1 MSSATSIE
9 PDHRA
14 THRIGDRPGRPV
26 RYLPDDR
33 GGRAWIGALVLFL
46 ASSALYLVHLD
57 RPENPDEFYHVL
69 AARGLLETGEPRIGD
84 GYYGRA
90 LLFTHIVARSFALF
104 GESLWSARLP
114 SVFAMALLAAVLFL
128 WVRREAGP
136 LAAWLAAG
144 LYAISP
150 FAVAIAQFCR
160 FYAFQTLA
168 IVLATWLLHDLLVR
182 PAGLVVQLLRLLAL
196 ALLLAFALHLQE
208 TTLIAIFGLAIWA
221 GTVLAWRC
229 AVTPRWSLG
238 RRLAVLL
245 VGGAVLLAL
254 LGVGVASGI
263 FVELWERYRSTPLF
277 NMRFRDQPWFY
288 HQWYLLFYPTLWT
301 LTPLLALATLAMVP
315 SLAAM
320 LVTAFAVAFLVSS
333 FAGTKGLR
341 YFAYAQPWLFLLWG
355 IGTARILPVLN
366 EAARH
371 LQTAVGVA
379 LRFLGRG
386 AERTSRLLVAGALAA
401 VLVVNPFWLRTF
413 GLIANVPI
421 GPEVPDA
428 DWRRA
433 LPVLAPLVAEVAI
446 VVGTEE
452 LASLYYLG
460 RHDVVFSPSKYQEV
474 AWTIGPDVIRDPRTG
489 LPVIAAL
496 STLESIVR
504 CTPSGVFLIPSL
516 HWNQPFLADGEVIA
530 LLERLARPVPLPED
544 SHVYAYRWRQ
554 PSEQKIEPE
563 CADLL
568 SRLSKG

>member
-1 MSSATSIE
+1 MSSGTSIE
-9 PDHRA
+9 PGRCA
-14 THRIGDRPGRPV
+14 TRRVDDRPGRPV
-26 RYLPDDR
+26 RHPPDDG

-57 RPENPDEFYHVL
+57 RPENPDELYHVL
-69 AARGLLETGEPRIGD
+69 AARGLLETGEPRIAD

-90 LLFTHIVARSFALF
+90 LLFTHIVAGSFAIF

-114 SVFAMALLAAVLFL
+114 SVFAMALLVAALFL

-136 LAAWLAAG
+136 LAAWLVAG

-182 PAGLVVQLLRLLAL
+182 PAGLLVQLLRLLGL

-238 RRLAVLL
+238 RRLAILMA
-245 VGGAVLLAL
+245 GGAVLLAL
-254 LGVGVASGI
+254 LGIGVGSGLL
-263 FVELWERYRSTPLF
+263 VELWERYRSTPLF

-301 LTPLLALATLAMVP
+301 LTPLLALVALTVAP

-320 LVTAFAVAFLVSS
+320 LVTAFTAAFLASS

-355 IGTARILPVLN
+355 IGTARILPLLSD
-366 EAARH
+366 AARH
-371 LQTAVGVA
+371 LRTAIGVA

-386 AERTSRLLVAGALAA
+386 AEGTSRLLFAGALAA

-433 LPVLAPLVAEVAI
+433 LPVLAPLVAEVAV

-452 LASLYYLG
+452 LASLYYFG
-460 RHDVVFSPSKYQEV
+460 RHDVVFNPSKYQEL
-474 AWTIGPDVIRDPRTG
+474 AWTVGPDVIRDPRTG

-496 STLESIVR
+496 STLERVVR

-516 HWNQPFLADGEVIA
+516 HWNQPFLADGQVIA
-530 LLERLARPVPLPED
+530 LLERLATPVPLPAE
-544 SHVYAYRWRQ
+544 SHVYAYRWQQ
-554 PSEQKIEPE
+554 PSEQRVESD
-563 CADLL
+563 CVDLL
-568 SRLSKG
+568 SGLDKG